1 MITVSNVSLRYGD
14 RKLFEDVNI
23 KFAPGNCYG
32 LIGANGAGKSTFIK
46 ILAGELEAQSGTVSL
61 GPGERLAVLKQ
72 NHFEYEDFEVLKV
85 VIMGHTRLYE
95 IMQEKDAIYMKADFT
110 DEDGMR
116 AAELEGEFAEL
127 NGWEAESE
135 AAILLK
141 GLGISEDVHSKKWP
155 N

>member
-1 MITVSNVSLRYGD
+1 MKNM
-14 RKLFEDVNI
+14 
-23 KFAPGNCYG
+23 KF
-32 LIGANGAGKSTFIK
+32 
-46 ILAGELEAQSGTVSL
+46 
-61 GPGERLAVLKQ
+61 LKA
-72 NHFEYEDFEVLKV
+72 

-116 AAELEGEFAEL
+116 AAEFEGEFAEL

-135 AAILLK
+135 AAILIK
-141 GLGISEDVHSKKWP
+141 GLRYCGRSYTQRKWL

>member
-1 MITVSNVSLRYGD
+1 MS
-14 RKLFEDVNI
+14 
-23 KFAPGNCYG
+23 
-32 LIGANGAGKSTFIK
+32 
-46 ILAGELEAQSGTVSL
+46 GEIEAQTGSVHL

-72 NHFEYEDFEVLKV
+72 NHFEYEEEEVLKV

-95 IMQEKDAIYMKADFT
+95 VMQEKDAIYMKADFT
-110 DEDGMR
+110 DEDGIK

-141 GLGISEDVHSKKWP
+141 GLGIEEELHTKRWLI
-155 N
+155 